1 MTSPSP
7 TPAASD
13 PGTNN
18 ARVSQRT
25 VEDEALL
32 DATHACVLAVG
43 VRRTTMTDVARRAGV
58 SRMTL
63 YRRYADVTS
72 LMQALMTREFTQI
85 LGEVEAE
92 VQALPSARERLVTA
106 AVAGVDRLTR
116 DPLFLRI
123 VDVDPELLLP
133 YLTTRRGAFQRAVV
147 GVMEARIADGVADGS
162 VAAGDPAAVAR
173 AIELALRGFAFQA
186 LAPGAADERE
196 QELAELGRMIDAY
209 LAPVAHS
216 QEARR

>member
-1 MTSPSP
+1 M
-7 TPAASD
+7 
-13 PGTNN
+13 
-18 ARVSQRT
+18 SQRT

-32 DATHACVLAVG
+32 DATQACVLAVG

-72 LMQALMTREFTQI
+72 LMQALMTREFTHI
-85 LGEVEAE
+85 LAEVEAE
-92 VQALPSARERLVTA
+92 VQALPSARDRLVTA

-162 VAAGDPAAVAR
+162 VAAGDPAAAAR

-186 LAPGAADERE
+186 IAPGAEEERE
-196 QELAELGRMIDAY
+196 QELAELGRMLGAY
-209 LAPVAHS
+209 LAPVASHS
-216 QEARR
+216 RAAHR

>member
-1 MTSPSP
+1 M
-7 TPAASD
+7 
-13 PGTNN
+13 
-18 ARVSQRT
+18 

-32 DATHACVLAVG
+32 DATQACVLAVG

-85 LGEVEAE
+85 IDEVEAE
-92 VQALPSARERLVTA
+92 AGGLPTARDRLVSAAVTGVERLTSH
-106 AVAGVDRLTR
+106 
-116 DPLFLRI
+116 PLFLRI

-147 GVMEARIADGVADGS
+147 GVFGARLADGVADGS
-162 VAAGDPAAVAR
+162 VSVADSAVAAR
-173 AIELALRGFAFQA
+173 TIELTLRGFAFQT
-186 LAPGAADERE
+186 LAPGAKEERE
-196 QELAELGRMIDAY
+196 QELAELRLLLDRY
-209 LAPVAHS
+209 LAPS
-216 QEARR
+216 PNGRARR